1 MTLPIILICFFALLA
16 LSVPISILL
25 AATTAIYLIFIA
37 HTPLISLIQQL
48 FNGLDNFVLLGV
60 PFFILAG
67 NIMAEG
73 AISDRLV
80 NIMKLFVGRFTGGLA
95 MASVMACMF
104 FAAISGSSPATVIAI
119 GSIMMPALIK
129 EGYSERFS
137 IGLLTSAGSLG
148 ILIPPSIPMILYALV
163 MNVSVAEIFMA
174 GFLPGIFI
182 GCCLMG
188 YSYFVSDKHGWRSE
202 VKYSFR
208 DGVKIIKD
216 GLWAIFLPFL
226 VLGGIYG
233 GVFTPTEAAAVS
245 VVYALFVELFIYREL
260 KIGKLFVICRDS
272 AILSGC
278 LLFIISCA
286 MSFIW
291 LLTVEQIPAKL
302 ADVIV
307 SNVNNKW
314 VFLLAINGVLLMIG
328 GVMDIVTAIIVISPM
343 LMETLNRY
351 GIDHVHYGIIMIV
364 NIECGFLTPP
374 FGLNLFVS
382 MAIMKRSLVDIGR
395 AVLPFILIFIVCLL
409 VITYVPRLSLILPEL
424 FLRKYP

>member
-1 MTLPIILICFFALLA
+1 MTLTVVLICFFALLA
-16 LSVPISILL
+16 LTMPIALLL

-37 HTPLISLIQQL
+37 STPVTSLIQQL

-80 NIMKLFVGRFTGGLA
+80 GVMKLFVGRFTGGLA

-119 GSIMMPALIK
+119 GSIMMPALVK
-129 EGYSERFS
+129 EGYGERFS
-137 IGLLTSAGSLG
+137 IGLLTSSGSLG

-188 YSYFVSDKHGWRSE
+188 YSYFKARKHAWRSE
-202 VKYSFR
+202 VRYSFR
-208 DGVKIIKD
+208 DGVRIIRQ
-216 GLWAIFLPFL
+216 GIWALFLPVL

-233 GVFTPTEAAAVS
+233 GIFTPTEAAAVS
-245 VVYALFVELFIYREL
+245 VIYALFVELFIYKEL
-260 KIGKLFVICRDS
+260 KWSKLFAICRDS
-272 AILSGC
+272 AVLSGC
-278 LLFIISCA
+278 LLFIMSCA

-291 LLTVEQIPAKL
+291 LLTVEQIPVKL
-302 ADVIV
+302 AETIV
-307 SNVNNKW
+307 SHIQNKW
-314 VFLLAINGVLLMIG
+314 LFLLAINGVLLLIG
-328 GVMDIVTAIIVISPM
+328 ALMDIVTAIIVISPI
-343 LMETLNRY
+343 LVETLSRY
-351 GIDHVHYGIIMIV
+351 DINFVHYGIIMIV

-382 MAIMKRSLVDIGR
+382 MAIMRKSLVEIGK
-395 AVLPFILIFIVCLL
+395 AVLPFILLFLACLM
-409 VITYVPRLSLILPEL
+409 VITYVPWLSTVLPEL
-424 FLRKYP
+424 LLKR

>member
-1 MTLPIILICFFALLA
+1 MTLTIVLICFVVLLA
-16 LSVPISILL
+16 LSMPISLLL

-37 HTPLISLIQQL
+37 QTPLTSLIQQL

-80 NIMKLFVGRFTGGLA
+80 GVMKLFVGRFTGGLA
-95 MASVMACMF
+95 MASIMACMF

-129 EGYSERFS
+129 EGYGERFS
-137 IGLLTSAGSLG
+137 IGLLTSSGSLG

-188 YSYFVSDKHGWRSE
+188 YSYYMSGKHGWRSD
-202 VKYSFR
+202 VRYTFR
-208 DGVKIIKD
+208 EGLTIIKD
-216 GLWAIFLPFL
+216 ALWALFLPVL

-233 GVFTPTEAAAVS
+233 GIFTPTEAAAVS
-245 VVYALFVELFIYREL
+245 VVYALIVELFVYKEL
-260 KIGKLFVICRDS
+260 KPGRLFVICRDS

-278 LLFIISCA
+278 LLFILSCA
-286 MSFIW
+286 MTFIW
-291 LLTVEQIPAKL
+291 LLTVEQIPVKL
-302 ADVIV
+302 AETIV
-307 SNVNNKW
+307 ANIHNKW
-314 VFLLAINGVLLMIG
+314 LFLLAINGVLLVIG
-328 GVMDIVTAIIVISPM
+328 ALMDIVTAIIVISPI
-343 LMETLNRY
+343 LVETLSRY
-351 GIDHVHYGIIMIV
+351 DIDFIHYGIIMIV

-382 MAIMKRSLVDIGR
+382 MAIMRRSLVEIGR
-395 AVLPFILIFIVCLL
+395 AILPFILIFLGCLF
-409 VITYVPRLSLILPEL
+409 VITYVPKLSTFLPEL
-424 FLRKYP
+424 LLR

>member
-1 MTLPIILICFFALLA
+1 MPIAL
-16 LSVPISILL
+16 LL

-37 HTPLISLIQQL
+37 HVPVTSLIQQL

-80 NIMKLFVGRFTGGLA
+80 GVMKLFVGRFTGGLA
-95 MASVMACMF
+95 LASVLACMV

-129 EGYSERFS
+129 EGYGNRFS
-137 IGLLTSAGSLG
+137 IGLLTSSGSLG

-182 GCCLMG
+182 GCSLMG
-188 YSYFVSDKHGWRSE
+188 YSYYIARKHGWRSQ
-202 VKYSFR
+202 VHYSFKE
-208 DGVKIIKD
+208 GLKIIKD
-216 GLWAIFLPFL
+216 GLWALFLPVL

-233 GVFTPTEAAAVS
+233 GIFTPTEAAAVS
-245 VVYALFVELFIYREL
+245 VVYALFVELFIYKEL
-260 KIGKLFVICRDS
+260 KIGKLFNICRDS

-278 LLFIISCA
+278 LLFILSCA

-291 LLTVEQIPAKL
+291 LLTVEQIPIKL
-302 ADVIV
+302 AEAIV
-307 SNVNNKW
+307 SNIQNKW
-314 VFLLAINGVLLMIG
+314 LFLLAINGVLLIIG
-328 GVMDIVTAIIVISPM
+328 ALMDIVTAIIVISPI
-343 LMETLNRY
+343 LVETLSRY
-351 GIDHVHYGIIMIV
+351 DIDFIHYGIIMIV

-374 FGLNLFVS
+374 FGLNLFVA
-382 MAIMKRSLVDIGR
+382 MAIMKRSLVEIGKSI
-395 AVLPFILIFIVCLL
+395 LPFILLFLGCL
-409 VITYVPRLSLILPEL
+409 VIITYVPQLSTLLPKL
-424 FLRKYP
+424 LLR

>member
-1 MTLPIILICFFALLA
+1 MTLTIVLLCFFTLLA
-16 LSVPISILL
+16 LSMPISLLL
-25 AATTAIYLIFIA
+25 AATTAVYLVFIA
-37 HTPLISLIQQL
+37 HTPPTSLIQQL

-80 NIMKLFVGRFTGGLA
+80 NVMKLFVGRFTGGLA

-129 EGYSERFS
+129 EGYGERFS
-137 IGLLTSAGSLG
+137 IGLLTSSGSLG

-174 GFLPGIFI
+174 GILPGIFI

-188 YSYFVSDKHGWRSE
+188 YSYYMSSKHAWRASVRYTLKE
-202 VKYSFR
+202 GLV
-208 DGVKIIKD
+208 IIKD
-216 GLWAIFLPFL
+216 AMWALFLPVL

-233 GVFTPTEAAAVS
+233 GIFTPTEAAAVS
-245 VVYALFVELFIYREL
+245 VVYALFVELFIYKEL
-260 KIGKLFVICRDS
+260 KINKLFVICRDS

-278 LLFIISCA
+278 LLFILSCA

-291 LLTVEQIPAKL
+291 LLTVEQIPVKL
-302 ADVIV
+302 AEAIIANIQ
-307 SNVNNKW
+307 SKW
-314 VFLLAINGVLLMIG
+314 LFLLAINGVLLIIG
-328 GVMDIVTAIIVISPM
+328 GLMDIVTAIIVISPI
-343 LMETLNRY
+343 LVETLNRY
-351 GIDHVHYGIIMIV
+351 NIDYIHYGIIMII

-382 MAIMKRSLVDIGR
+382 MAIMKRSLIEIGK
-395 AVLPFILIFIVCLL
+395 AVLPFILLFIGCLL
-409 VITYVPRLSLILPEL
+409 VITYVPKLSLILPEI
-424 FLRKYP
+424 FLRR

>member
-1 MTLPIILICFFALLA
+1 MTLTIVLICFFILLTLSMPIAL
-16 LSVPISILL
+16 LL

-37 HTPLISLIQQL
+37 HVPVTSLIQQL

-80 NIMKLFVGRFTGGLA
+80 GVMKLFVGRFTGGLA
-95 MASVMACMF
+95 LASVLACMV

-129 EGYSERFS
+129 EGYGNRFS
-137 IGLLTSAGSLG
+137 IGLLTSSGSLG

-182 GCCLMG
+182 GCSLMG
-188 YSYFVSDKHGWRSE
+188 YSYYMARKHGWRSQ
-202 VKYSFR
+202 VHYSFKE
-208 DGVKIIKD
+208 GLKIIKD
-216 GLWAIFLPFL
+216 GLWALFLPVL

-233 GVFTPTEAAAVS
+233 GIFTPTEAAAVS
-245 VVYALFVELFIYREL
+245 VVYALFVELFIYKEL
-260 KIGKLFVICRDS
+260 KIGKLFNICRDS

-278 LLFIISCA
+278 LLFILSCA

-291 LLTVEQIPAKL
+291 LLTVEQIPIKL
-302 ADVIV
+302 AEAIV
-307 SNVNNKW
+307 SNIQNKW
-314 VFLLAINGVLLMIG
+314 LFLLAINGVLLMIG
-328 GVMDIVTAIIVISPM
+328 ALMDIVTAIIVISPI
-343 LMETLNRY
+343 LVETLSRY
-351 GIDHVHYGIIMIV
+351 DIDFIHYGIIMIV

-374 FGLNLFVS
+374 FGLNLFVA
-382 MAIMKRSLVDIGR
+382 MAIMKRSLVEIGKSI
-395 AVLPFILIFIVCLL
+395 LPFILLFLGCL
-409 VITYVPRLSLILPEL
+409 VIITYVPQLSTLLPKL
-424 FLRKYP
+424 LLR

>member
-1 MTLPIILICFFALLA
+1 MTLPIVLICFFALLA
-16 LSVPISILL
+16 LSMPIALLL
-25 AATTAIYLIFIA
+25 ATTTAIYLIFIA
-37 HTPLISLIQQL
+37 HAPLTSLIQQL

-73 AISDRLV
+73 AISNRLV
-80 NIMKLFVGRFTGGLA
+80 NVMKLFVGRFTGGLA

-129 EGYSERFS
+129 EGYGERFS

-148 ILIPPSIPMILYALV
+148 ILIPPSIPMILYALI

-188 YSYFVSDKHGWRSE
+188 YSYFMSGKHNWRST
-202 VKYSFR
+202 VRYTFR
-208 DGVKIIKD
+208 DGVKIVRD
-216 GLWAIFLPFL
+216 GIWALFLPFL

-260 KIGKLFVICRDS
+260 KFGKLFAICRDS

-278 LLFIISCA
+278 LLFILSCA

-291 LLTVEQIPAKL
+291 LLTVEQIPVKL
-302 ADVIV
+302 AEIIIA
-307 SNVNNKW
+307 NVQSKW
-314 VFLLAINGVLLMIG
+314 VFLLAINGVLLVIG
-328 GVMDIVTAIIVISPM
+328 CLMDIVTAIIVISPI
-343 LMETLNRY
+343 LVETLNRY
-351 GIDHVHYGIIMIV
+351 GIDYVHYGIIMIV

-382 MAIMKRSLVDIGR
+382 MAIMKKSLVDIGK
-395 AVLPFILIFIVCLL
+395 AILPFILLFLGCLL
-409 VITYVPRLSLILPEL
+409 VITYVPKLSLILPEL
-424 FLRKYP
+424 FLRR

>member
-1 MTLPIILICFFALLA
+1 MTLAIVLVCFFVLLA
-16 LSVPISILL
+16 LSMPISLLL
-25 AATTAIYLIFIA
+25 AATTAVYLIFIS
-37 HTPLISLIQQL
+37 HTPLTSLIQQL

-80 NIMKLFVGRFTGGLA
+80 GVMKLFVGRFTGGLA
-95 MASVMACMF
+95 MASIMACMF

-129 EGYSERFS
+129 EGYGDRFS
-137 IGLLTSAGSLG
+137 IGLLTSSGSLG

-174 GFLPGIFI
+174 GFLPGLFI

-188 YSYFVSDKHGWRSE
+188 YSYYTSRKHGWRSE
-202 VKYSFR
+202 VRYTFKE
-208 DGVKIIKD
+208 GVKIVRD
-216 GLWAIFLPFL
+216 GLWALFLPVL

-233 GVFTPTEAAAVS
+233 GIFTPTEAAAVS
-245 VVYALFVELFIYREL
+245 VVYALFVELFIYKEL
-260 KIGKLFVICRDS
+260 KFGKLFGICRDS

-278 LLFIISCA
+278 LLFILSCA

-291 LLTVEQIPAKL
+291 LLTVEQIPVKL
-302 ADVIV
+302 AEAIV
-307 SNVNNKW
+307 ANIQSKW
-314 VFLLAINGVLLMIG
+314 LFLLAINGVLLIIG
-328 GVMDIVTAIIVISPM
+328 CLMDIVTAIIVVSPI
-343 LMETLNRY
+343 LVETLTRY
-351 GIDHVHYGIIMIV
+351 DIDLIHYGIIMIV

-382 MAIMKRSLVDIGR
+382 MAIMKRSLVEIGR
-395 AVLPFILIFIVCLL
+395 AILPFILLFLGCLL
-409 VITYVPRLSLILPEL
+409 VITYVPKLSTLLPEL
-424 FLRKYP
+424 LLR

>member
-1 MTLPIILICFFALLA
+1 MTLTIVLLCFFALLA
-16 LSVPISILL
+16 LSMPISLLL
-25 AATTAIYLIFIA
+25 AATTMVYLVFIA
-37 HTPLISLIQQL
+37 HTPPTSLIQQL

-67 NIMAEG
+67 YIMAEG
-73 AISDRLV
+73 AISNRLV
-80 NIMKLFVGRFTGGLA
+80 NVMKLFVGRFTGGLA

-129 EGYSERFS
+129 EGYGERFS
-137 IGLLTSAGSLG
+137 IGLLTSSGSLG

-174 GFLPGIFI
+174 GFLPGVFI

-188 YSYFVSDKHGWRSE
+188 YSYFMSSKNAWRSSVRYTYKE
-202 VKYSFR
+202 GLV
-208 DGVKIIKD
+208 IIKE
-216 GLWAIFLPFL
+216 GIWALLLPVL

-233 GVFTPTEAAAVS
+233 GIFTPTEAAAVS
-245 VVYALFVELFIYREL
+245 VVYALFVELFIYKEL
-260 KIGKLFVICRDS
+260 KINKLFVICRDS

-278 LLFIISCA
+278 LLFILSCA

-291 LLTVEQIPAKL
+291 LLTVEQIPVRL
-302 ADVIV
+302 AETIV
-307 SNVNNKW
+307 ANIQSKW
-314 VFLLAINGVLLMIG
+314 LFLLAINGVLLVVG
-328 GVMDIVTAIIVISPM
+328 CLMDIVTAIIVISPI
-343 LMETLNRY
+343 LVETLNRY
-351 GIDHVHYGIIMIV
+351 DIDYIHYGIIMIV

-382 MAIMKRSLVDIGR
+382 MAIMKRSLIEIGK
-395 AVLPFILIFIVCLL
+395 AVLPFILLFIGCLL
-409 VITYVPRLSLILPEL
+409 VITYVPQLSLILPKI
-424 FLRKYP
+424 FLR

>member
-1 MTLPIILICFFALLA
+1 MTLTIVLICFFVLLA
-16 LSVPISILL
+16 LSMPIALLL

-37 HTPLISLIQQL
+37 HVPVTSLIQQL

-80 NIMKLFVGRFTGGLA
+80 GVMRLFVGRFTGGLA
-95 MASVMACMF
+95 MASVLACMF

-129 EGYSERFS
+129 EGYGDRFS
-137 IGLLTSAGSLG
+137 VGLLTSSGSLG

-182 GCCLMG
+182 GCSLMG
-188 YSYFVSDKHGWRSE
+188 YSYYMSSKHGWRSDKRYTFKE
-202 VKYSFR
+202 GMR
-208 DGVKIIKD
+208 IIKS
-216 GLWAIFLPFL
+216 GLWALFLPVL

-233 GVFTPTEAAAVS
+233 GIFTPTEAAAVS
-245 VVYALFVELFIYREL
+245 VVYALFVELFIYKEL
-260 KIGKLFVICRDS
+260 KIGKLFAICRDS

-278 LLFIISCA
+278 LLFILSCA

-291 LLTVEQIPAKL
+291 LLTVEQIPVKL
-302 ADVIV
+302 AEAIV
-307 SNVNNKW
+307 SNIQSKW
-314 VFLLAINGVLLMIG
+314 LFLLAINGVLLIIG
-328 GVMDIVTAIIVISPM
+328 GLMDIVTAIIIISPI
-343 LMETLNRY
+343 LVETLTRY
-351 GIDHVHYGIIMIV
+351 DIDFIHYGIIMIV
-364 NIECGFLTPP
+364 NVECGFLTPP

-382 MAIMKRSLVDIGR
+382 MAIMRRSLVEIGKSI
-395 AVLPFILIFIVCLL
+395 LPFILLFLGCLL
-409 VITYVPRLSLILPEL
+409 VITYVPQLSTLLPKL
-424 FLRKYP
+424 LLR

>member
-1 MTLPIILICFFALLA
+1 MTLTIVLICFFVLLA
-16 LSVPISILL
+16 LSMPIALLL

-37 HTPLISLIQQL
+37 HVPVTSLIQQL

-80 NIMKLFVGRFTGGLA
+80 GVMRLFVGRFTGGLA
-95 MASVMACMF
+95 MASVLACMF

-129 EGYSERFS
+129 EGYGDRFS
-137 IGLLTSAGSLG
+137 IGLLTSSGSLG
-148 ILIPPSIPMILYALV
+148 ILIPPSIPMILYALI

-182 GCCLMG
+182 GCSLMG
-188 YSYFVSDKHGWRSE
+188 YSYYMSRKHGWRSE
-202 VKYSFR
+202 KRYTFKE
-208 DGVKIIKD
+208 GITIIKD
-216 GLWAIFLPFL
+216 GLWALFLPIL

-233 GVFTPTEAAAVS
+233 GIFTPTEAAAVS
-245 VVYALFVELFIYREL
+245 VVYALFVELFIYKEL
-260 KIGKLFVICRDS
+260 KISKLFNICRDS

-278 LLFIISCA
+278 LLFILSCA

-291 LLTVEQIPAKL
+291 LLTVEQIPIKL
-302 ADVIV
+302 AEAIV
-307 SNVNNKW
+307 SNIQSKW
-314 VFLLAINGVLLMIG
+314 LFLLAINGVLLIIG
-328 GVMDIVTAIIVISPM
+328 CLMDIVTAIIVISPI
-343 LMETLNRY
+343 LVETLSRY
-351 GIDHVHYGIIMIV
+351 DIDFIHYGIIMIV

-382 MAIMKRSLVDIGR
+382 MAIMKRSLVEIGK
-395 AVLPFILIFIVCLL
+395 AILPYILLFLACLL
-409 VITYVPRLSLILPEL
+409 VITYVPQLSTFLPKL
-424 FLRKYP
+424 LLR

>member
-1 MTLPIILICFFALLA
+1 MTLTIVLVCFFVLLA
-16 LSVPISILL
+16 LSMPIALLL

-37 HTPLISLIQQL
+37 HTPVTSLIQQL

-80 NIMKLFVGRFTGGLA
+80 GVMRLFVGRFTGGLA
-95 MASVMACMF
+95 MASVLACMF

-129 EGYSERFS
+129 EGYGDRFS
-137 IGLLTSAGSLG
+137 IGLLTSSGSLG

-163 MNVSVAEIFMA
+163 MIVSVAEIFMA

-182 GCCLMG
+182 GCSLMV
-188 YSYFVSDKHGWRSE
+188 YSYCMSRKHEWRSDTH
-202 VKYSFR
+202 YTFR
-208 DGVKIIKD
+208 EGIRIIKK
-216 GLWAIFLPFL
+216 GLWALFLPVL

-233 GVFTPTEAAAVS
+233 GIFTPTEAAAVS
-245 VVYALFVELFIYREL
+245 VVYALFVELFIYKEL
-260 KIGKLFVICRDS
+260 KINKLFTICRDS

-278 LLFIISCA
+278 LLFILSCA

-291 LLTVEQIPAKL
+291 LLTVEQIPVKL
-302 ADVIV
+302 AEAII
-307 SNVNNKW
+307 SNIQSKW
-314 VFLLAINGVLLMIG
+314 LFLLAINGVLLIIG
-328 GVMDIVTAIIVISPM
+328 GLMDIVTAIIIISPI
-343 LMETLNRY
+343 LVETLTRY
-351 GIDHVHYGIIMIV
+351 DIDFIHYGIIMIV
-364 NIECGFLTPP
+364 NVECGFLTPP

-382 MAIMKRSLVDIGR
+382 MAIMKRSLIEIGKSI
-395 AVLPFILIFIVCLL
+395 LPFILMFLGCLL
-409 VITYVPRLSLILPEL
+409 VITYVPQLSTLLPKL
-424 FLRKYP
+424 LLR

>member
-1 MTLPIILICFFALLA
+1 VTLTVIFVCFFALLILSMPIA
-16 LSVPISILL
+16 LVLVT
-25 AATTAIYLIFIA
+25 TTAAYLFFIA
-37 HTPLISLIQQL
+37 HTPLTSLIQQL

-80 NIMKLFVGRFTGGLA
+80 NVMKLFVGRFTGGLA

-104 FAAISGSSPATVIAI
+104 FAAISGSSPATVVAI

-129 EGYSERFS
+129 EGYGERFS

-148 ILIPPSIPMILYALV
+148 ILIPPSIPMILYALL

-188 YSYFVSDKHGWRSE
+188 YSYFVSRKHGWRAR
-202 VKYSFR
+202 VTYSFR
-208 DGVKIIKD
+208 DGVKIIRD
-216 GLWAIFLPFL
+216 GLWALFLPFL
-226 VLGGIYG
+226 ILGGIYG

-245 VVYALFVELFIYREL
+245 VVYALVVELFIYREL
-260 KIGKLFVICRDS
+260 KINRLLTICKDS

-278 LLFIISCA
+278 LLFILSCA
-286 MSFIW
+286 TTFIW
-291 LLTVEQIPAKL
+291 LLTVEQIPIKL
-302 ADVIV
+302 ADLII
-307 SNVNNKW
+307 SNVQSKW
-314 VFLLAINGVLLMIG
+314 LFLLAINGVLLIIG
-328 GVMDIVTAIIVISPM
+328 CLMDIVTAIIVISPV
-343 LMETLNRY
+343 LVETLNRY
-351 GIDHVHYGIIMIV
+351 DIDYVHYGIIMIV

-382 MAIMKRSLVDIGR
+382 MAIMRKSLIEVGR
-395 AVLPFILIFIVCLL
+395 AVLPFILLFLACLL
-409 VITYVPRLSLILPEL
+409 VITYVPKISLILPEL
-424 FLRKYP
+424 FLRR

>member
-1 MTLPIILICFFALLA
+1 VTLTIVLLCFFALLA
-16 LSVPISILL
+16 LSMPISLLL
-25 AATTAIYLIFIA
+25 AATTAVYLIFIA
-37 HTPLISLIQQL
+37 HIPVTSLIQQL

-80 NIMKLFVGRFTGGLA
+80 GVMKLFVGRFTGGLA

-129 EGYSERFS
+129 EGYGDRFS
-137 IGLLTSAGSLG
+137 IGLLTSSGSLG

-188 YSYFVSDKHGWRSE
+188 YSYYMSRKNAWRSE
-202 VKYSFR
+202 LRYTFKE
-208 DGVKIIKD
+208 GVKIIRD
-216 GLWAIFLPFL
+216 GVWALFLPIL

-233 GVFTPTEAAAVS
+233 GIFTPTEAAAVS
-245 VVYALFVELFIYREL
+245 VVYALFVELFIYKEL
-260 KIGKLFVICRDS
+260 KWGKLFSICRDS

-278 LLFIISCA
+278 LLFILSCA

-291 LLTVEQIPAKL
+291 LLTVEQIPIKL
-302 ADVIV
+302 AEAIIA
-307 SNVNNKW
+307 NIQNKW
-314 VFLLAINGVLLMIG
+314 LFLLAINGVLLIVG
-328 GVMDIVTAIIVISPM
+328 CLMDIVTAVIVISPI
-343 LMETLNRY
+343 LIETLNRY
-351 GIDHVHYGIIMIV
+351 NIDYIHFGIIMIV

-382 MAIMKRSLVDIGR
+382 MAIMKRSLIEIGR
-395 AVLPFILIFIVCLL
+395 AVLPFIVLFIICLL
-409 VITYVPRLSLILPEL
+409 VITYIPKLSTFLPEL
-424 FLRKYP
+424 LLRR